1 MSLMGFQIKTQLNLD
16 EIFCRLLFTFLYFYP
31 VFTHFN
37 LVFVGQTSTCQLVK
51 QPLFL
56 IRLTAFAII
65 FPFFGNWKLFFAI
78 LFPPLCFPC
87 KFVLTL
93 FFSRHSRRKKSLTR
107 RSIWKYI
114 SSSSAAANKPEIGFL
129 WDFLAAYQACL
140 ITLWIIPHT
149 EDIKQQYLLNIA
161 FRCNV

>member
-1 MSLMGFQIKTQLNLD
+1 MSLKGFQIKTQVNLD
-16 EIFCRLLFTFLYFYP
+16 EIFCRFLFTFLFLSSFHAFQFSFCWSDKHLSSGKTATISYQIESICNYFP
-31 VFTHFN
+31 
-37 LVFVGQTSTCQLVK
+37 
-51 QPLFL
+51 
-56 IRLTAFAII
+56 I
-65 FPFFGNWKLFFAI
+65 FWELKTFFAI

-114 SSSSAAANKPEIGFL
+114 SSSSSAANKPEIGFL

-140 ITLWIIPHT
+140 ITLWIILHT